1 MEVVSLERILNEK
14 YYEIQRNFMSA
25 SSKINLKFD
34 HDVFGDTY
42 LKCCT
47 ALSGK
52 VMTEESI
59 ISYFWA
65 AFANNSRKKFRKSK
79 YIPQMSDLNENSDVI
94 DEVYND
100 TKYNI
105 YDIIN
110 ESVLNKYGDK
120 TFIIWKLHFIDNK
133 TYEELE
139 EMGYTN
145 INFHNL
151 FRQITNYIK
160 NRLPKENEIYK
171 SLVKE
176 AF

>member
-1 MEVVSLERILNEK
+1 
-14 YYEIQRNFMSA
+14 
-25 SSKINLKFD
+25 
-34 HDVFGDTY
+34 
-42 LKCCT
+42 
-47 ALSGK
+47 
-52 VMTEESI
+52 
-59 ISYFWA
+59 
-65 AFANNSRKKFRKSK
+65 
-79 YIPQMSDLNENSDVI
+79 MSDLNENSDVI